1 MNDDR
6 RQPEVLVV
14 DDDRF
19 LLELYEA
26 KFKEEGIDI
35 KVAENGQ
42 EAFDLFAGGYRP
54 LVALIDVLMPKLS
67 GLDLIRKLK
76 EEGYDKD
83 LSVII
88 LSNLGQESDV
98 KQGLELGIAGYIVK
112 ASTTPSEVVTKT
124 ATILNKKHN
133 Q

>member
-26 KFKEEGIDI
+26 KFKEEGIEI
-35 KVAENGQ
+35 KVAENGE
-42 EAFDLFAGGYRP
+42 EAFDLFDKGFRP

-67 GLDLIRKLK
+67 GLDLIRKLRQS
-76 EEGYDKD
+76 GYDKD

-88 LSNLGQESDV
+88 LSNLGQEGDV
-98 KQGLELGIAGYIVK
+98 RDGLELGIAGYIVK
-112 ASTTPSEVVTKT
+112 ASTTPSEVVNKT
-124 ATILNKKHN
+124 AVILNKKHN

>member
-1 MNDDR
+1 MSENR
-6 RQPEVLVV
+6 RQPEVLIV

-35 KVAENGQ
+35 KTAEDGQ
-42 EAFDLFAGGYRP
+42 EALGLFESGYQP

-67 GLDLIRKLK
+67 GLDLIRKMK
-76 EEGYDKD
+76 EGKYDEHT
-83 LSVII
+83 SVII

-98 KQGLELGIAGYIVK
+98 KAGLELGISGYIVK
-112 ASTTPSEVVTKT
+112 ASTTPAEVVNKT
-124 ATILNKKHN
+124 LNILNKKKN